1 MSGFDWEQVAA
12 AIGRTGS
19 MYREYMEGLAERP
32 VAPTVDRAMLR
43 ERYPYDLP
51 DDVSPLLRV
60 VTVGDRDW

>member
-1 MSGFDWEQVAA
+1 MVPRNVMQQPYGETPYFGMHRLWETQ
-12 AIGRTGS
+12 S
-19 MYREYMEGLAERP
+19 
-32 VAPTVDRAMLR
+32 RAMLR